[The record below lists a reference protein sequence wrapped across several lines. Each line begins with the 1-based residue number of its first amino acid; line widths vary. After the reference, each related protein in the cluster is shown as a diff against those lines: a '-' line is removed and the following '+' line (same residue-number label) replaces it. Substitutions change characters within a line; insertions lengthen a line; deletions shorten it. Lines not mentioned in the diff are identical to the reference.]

1 MFKKPNKKSIT
12 DSAVQVVSLGVGL
25 KVGDGVVSLFPESTN
40 SYKNWVVGVLGIG
53 LAACVNPS
61 TTSGLAAQSALA
73 GIGAKG
79 FYNGVTEAITPSID
93 KQDSSTTMGKFINA
107 VVGHQ
112 TMEKKAF
119 DPSLFNEI
127 NPITRKP
134 YTYDEVTGSLN
145 MPWEPAEQVWD
156 RPGDSQDFAQ
166 RTLNISMV

>member
-53 LAACVNPS
+53 LAACVNPA

-79 FYNGVTEAITPSID
+79 FYNGVTEAITPSIE

-107 VVGHQ
+107 VVGHAPD
-112 TMEKKAF
+112 M
-119 DPSLFNEI
+119 SI
-127 NPITRKP
+127 
-134 YTYDEVTGSLN
+134 DEVIATSPETAARLGLSS

-156 RPGDSQDFAQ
+156 RQNDQPEYAQ

>member
-79 FYNGVTEAITPSID
+79 FYNGVTEAITPSIE

-107 VVGHQ
+107 VVGHKADLTIPEVIANTSTETQQ
-112 TMEKKAF
+112 TLGLSA
-119 DPSLFNEI
+119 
-127 NPITRKP
+127 
-134 YTYDEVTGSLN
+134 

-156 RPGDSQDFAQ
+156 RPGDSQEFAQ